1 VIVALLG
8 DCDKFIPVT
17 GESGGG
23 GGGGGVIVA
32 LLGDCDRFIPVT
44 GEAGGGGGGGAGEA
58 GAGVSVTEETASRF
72 CEAQYPPAAKTITVI
87 IAPRQHSPSTIIP
100 IVLPSGI

>member
-1 VIVALLG
+1 
-8 DCDKFIPVT
+8 
-17 GESGGG
+17 
-23 GGGGGVIVA
+23 VIVA

-44 GEAGGGGGGGAGEA
+44 GEAGAGEAGAGEA
-58 GAGVSVTEETASRF
+58 GAGVPVIEAVTEETASGF